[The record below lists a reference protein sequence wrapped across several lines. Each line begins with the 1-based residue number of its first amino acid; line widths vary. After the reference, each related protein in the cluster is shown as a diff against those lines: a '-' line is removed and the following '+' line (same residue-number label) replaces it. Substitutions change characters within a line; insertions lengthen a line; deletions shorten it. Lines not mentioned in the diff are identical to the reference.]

1 MNCNTLFST
10 LVARNLTPAEHA
22 WLRAKQAE
30 RENFWAGED
39 EEEAD
44 ADYWAGL
51 EGVAFEATE
60 AGDLLIISDEFGSP
74 ETAADFIQ
82 EFLAAFRPAEGI
94 FFEWA
99 HTATKMRPGE
109 FGGGAAVITAAEIRW
124 LDVNGWAQA
133 ALREVSYE
141 R

>member
-1 MNCNTLFST
+1 MNCYTLFST
-10 LVARNLTPAEHA
+10 LVARNLTPAERE

-30 RENFWAGED
+30 RENFWAGAN
-39 EEEAD
+39 EAD

-51 EGVAFEATE
+51 EGVAFEVTE
-60 AGDLLIISDEFGSP
+60 AGELLVISDEFGSP
-74 ETAADFIQ
+74 DAAAGFTQ
-82 EFLAAFRPAEGI
+82 EFLSAFRPAEGI
-94 FFEWA
+94 IFEWA

-133 ALREVSYE
+133 ALGALAP
-141 R
+141 